1 MKRIFIKQ
9 LNKNNRHTAY
19 FPTVS
24 WLHFRLVKV
33 LDVINIFVSSSS
45 LKQSDNLILL
55 TQNIIVIFL
64 FMCYYFFV
72 V

>member
-9 LNKNNRHTAY
+9 LNKNTRHTAY

-45 LKQSDNLILL
+45 LKHSDNLMLL
-55 TQNIIVIFL
+55 I
-64 FMCYYFFV
+64 
-72 V
+72 